1 MSVLSVSSFLSG
13 ARDTSGKEILRN
25 PFFNPLVDR
34 AGAESQVIHYRLP
47 VIRNS
52 SNTGLYAITYICYR
66 RRSLVH
72 TLFRQNADYSVDVM
86 TQSGDVAEHYNDIY
100 ELLDIVLERYGVP
113 ASPRTPA
120 SPSPRTRALRTATP
134 LGGEHDPV

>member
-13 ARDTSGKEILRN
+13 ARDTTGKEVLRN

-34 AGAESQVIHYRLP
+34 AGAELQVIHYRLP

-52 SNTGLYAITYICYR
+52 SHRGLYAISYICYR
-66 RRSLVH
+66 RRTLVH

-86 TQSGDVAEHYNDIY
+86 TDSGGVCEHYNDVY

-113 ASPRTPA
+113 TSPRTLA
-120 SPSPRTRALRTATP
+120 SPTAP
-134 LGGEHDPV
+134 QGEDHDPV